1 MLHRLAITTGDDY
14 TPLGDAAAARLVECR
29 VEMELSK
36 AARFAL
42 RFEEDIC
49 EQKNELLDGD
59 DPLLKRDTRVGIFTS
74 FAENSDTTECLLVG
88 RVTKVRSSHIVGG
101 RGSWVEVHGEDRRVD
116 MGKVHINGTYSGLAS
131 QAVEQ
136 IVGQYG
142 YKKTR
147 IDPTLIE
154 YKKPQPQLT
163 QSDTDL
169 AFIESI
175 ARANNMDFWIEY
187 KVKAGL
193 DKSVSDVTETAIL
206 ATSPPAD
213 KSVAG
218 SLPPVLSDPKHILRL
233 NAAGDA
239 CANLTKLDCK
249 IDYDKPT
256 SAFGFAM
263 DDAKERE
270 VRSQLAEDPVVAD
283 PAKLTETRKMF
294 EARKDPAPPKPDPVA
309 AQLAKE
315 SLVQEQSWFVEA
327 DCSASSE
334 RLGFLVLPHAI
345 VKVENMGP
353 NLSGLYQ
360 VKTATHVFTPTDRL
374 VDFTLRANGF
384 EESADG

>member
-14 TPLGDAAAARLVECR
+14 APLGDAAVARLVECR

-42 RFEEDIC
+42 RFEEEIC

-74 FAENSDTTECLLVG
+74 FEKSDTIECLLVG

-116 MGKVHINGTYSGLAS
+116 MGKVHINGTYTGLAS
-131 QAVEQ
+131 EVVQQ
-136 IVGQYG
+136 IVRQYG
-142 YKKTR
+142 YNETR

-175 ARANNMDFWIEY
+175 ARANNMDFRIEY
-187 KVKAGL
+187 EVETGFDKA
-193 DKSVSDVTETAIL
+193 VSQVTETAVL

-213 KSVAG
+213 KSATG
-218 SLPPVLSDPKHILRL
+218 PLPPVLSKPEHVLRL
-233 NAAGDA
+233 NPAGDD
-239 CANLTKLDCK
+239 CANITKFDGK
-249 IDYDKPT
+249 IDYDKPN

-263 DDAKERE
+263 DDAKERD

-283 PAKLTETRKMF
+283 PSKLTETRKMF